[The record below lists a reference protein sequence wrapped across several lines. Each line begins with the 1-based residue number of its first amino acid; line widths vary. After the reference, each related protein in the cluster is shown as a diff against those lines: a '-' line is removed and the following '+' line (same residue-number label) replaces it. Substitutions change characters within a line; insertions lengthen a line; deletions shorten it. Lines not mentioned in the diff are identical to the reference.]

1 MAKDLT
7 QQEKIIATMIAF
19 YPNKIWFFAPDFIQP
34 QSNEFFVGYE
44 ASARLS
50 ELAKEYPDLI
60 ETRRRGKFSDR
71 RLRFENM
78 QIIKKAADL
87 GLQMFIFFLS
97 ELEKRNINYQDFI
110 PKPQVI
116 FSPDSTA
123 NVNQSSLFGIST
135 EKHENSSEL

>member
-7 QQEKIIATMIAF
+7 QHEKIVSTMVAF

-60 ETRRRGKFSDR
+60 ETRQRGKFSDR

-87 GLQMFIFFLS
+87 GLQMFIFFLA
-97 ELEKRNINYQDFI
+97 ELEKRNINYQDFM
-110 PKPQVI
+110 PKPQVV
-116 FSPDSTA
+116 FSSDSTA
-123 NVNQSSLFGIST
+123 NINQSSLF
-135 EKHENSSEL
+135 